1 MRLVDRLLLGLGTPL
16 LLGCVVWAA
25 MRSAQ
30 ADRSGAG
37 FAAAARA
44 VADAEGTGPLL
55 PAAVPTSQLPEGVR
69 IDPQTL
75 ELVGLKLDS
84 QDGSEVVEW
93 STLKAYEYQEGLA
106 GIPASLS
113 DLDGRQVTMAGFLLP
128 LYEFDDIREF
138 NLVASHWSCCFG
150 VPPGLSGWVHVKLAR
165 GHKGLRNSTEPLL
178 VTGTLSVKEHLEAGY
193 VVSIYSLLDAKAS
206 VIGW

>member
-1 MRLVDRLLLGLGTPL
+1 MRTVDRLLLVLGTPL
-16 LLGCVVWAA
+16 VVGCVVWAA
-25 MRSAQ
+25 MQSAQ
-30 ADRSGAG
+30 ADRSWAG
-37 FAAAARA
+37 FAAAAGA
-44 VADAEGTGPLL
+44 VADAEATDL
-55 PAAVPTSQLPEGVR
+55 ALPEAVAATRLPDGVR

-75 ELVGLKLDS
+75 ELVGLKLDPA
-84 QDGSEVVEW
+84 DGSEVVEW

-106 GIPASLS
+106 GMPESLRA
-113 DLDGRQVTMAGFLLP
+113 LDGRKVTMAGFLLP
-128 LYEFDDIREF
+128 LYEFDDIKEF

-150 VPPGLSGWVHVKLAR
+150 VPPGLSGWVHVKLAP
-165 GHKGLRNSTEPLL
+165 GQAGLRNSTEPLL